1 MSIFALKKIDAVV
14 GKQSFEKLVVDG
26 VCLFDEFEQNIDEIY
41 KSELKG
47 IYASMNDVANL
58 KSLPETKF
66 HPYSDGKNGCREYE
80 FKSKHLRVYAIEKYG
95 GEIVVMGGTKANQK
109 KDQSEF
115 RKIKKQYLMSLK

>member
-14 GKQSFEKLVVDG
+14 GKQSFEKLVFDG